1 MPLPL
6 FLIVNCDHI
15 RLFQTLQ
22 EPEFKSNLWA
32 HLPMPFHGSGLGD
45 ATQWPVIKPISSRGH
60 VTDWAY
66 YAFSSSYWLFRWQ
79 FHPIFEQFQ
88 AISILMVSLPTTTN
102 AVFLLKKAGINNSS
116 IIHCFLM
123 NYLMKTRLPPL
134 ERKNGDVF
142 KSHIISFFM

>member
-6 FLIVNCDHI
+6 FPIVNCDHI

-88 AISILMVSLPTTTN
+88 PISILMVSLPTTTN
-102 AVFLLKKAGINNSS
+102 AVFLLKKAEINNSS
-116 IIHCFLM
+116 KIHCLWKNCRTKM
-123 NYLMKTRLPPL
+123 RLPPL
-134 ERKNGDVF
+134 ERKNWAVF
-142 KSHIISFFM
+142 KSHIFF